1 MPKEMT
7 SQPSEEVDDYDLI
20 LDLLFFDIMTIIVP
34 QSNPMFTICTL
45 NPFNH

>member
-1 MPKEMT
+1 MT

-20 LDLLFFDIMTIIVP
+20 LDPLFVDIMTNIVP
-34 QSNPMFTICTL
+34 NQTQSSQFCTL